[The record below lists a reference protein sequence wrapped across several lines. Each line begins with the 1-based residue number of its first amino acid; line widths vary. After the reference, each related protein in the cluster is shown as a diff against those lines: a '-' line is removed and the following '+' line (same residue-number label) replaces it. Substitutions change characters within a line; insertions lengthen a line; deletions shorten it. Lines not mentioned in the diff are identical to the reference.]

1 MRVSGHFA
9 YAQARLQARLAEL
22 PDTAQVQQ
30 NLAARDLASLLA
42 AVRATAQRRY
52 AARLAPGMDA
62 HELER
67 HLRREWMALV
77 DEVARW
83 QPAAWFAAVSWLRW
97 LPSLPLL
104 QKVARGGRPPAW
116 ARADP
121 VLGRVIA
128 LESAPQGTATGAAP
142 WRALRTALAAENG
155 DVRAAWVK
163 HWRASWPHDRHA
175 AIALE
180 RIARDVA
187 ACDAALRE
195 PAIRDSHEQQR
206 VLAQRLLRSFRRNP
220 SSPAAAVA
228 FLGLEG
234 LGLLAL
240 RGGVLRRAVVEP
252 GPA

>member
-1 MRVSGHFA
+1 MSTSGHFA
-9 YAQARLQARLAEL
+9 YAQARQQARLAEI
-22 PDTAQVQQ
+22 PDVIQVQQ
-30 NLAARDLASLLA
+30 MLACRDVAGLLAS
-42 AVRATAQRRY
+42 VRATGQRRY
-52 AARLAPGMDA
+52 VARLAPGMDA

-67 HLRREWMALV
+67 HLRAEWMALV

-83 QPAAWFAAVSWLRW
+83 QPSAWFAAVSWLRW

-104 QKVARGGRPPAW
+104 QKIMRGGRAPAW

-128 LESAPQGTATGAAP
+128 AESAPRDTAFSAAP
-142 WRALRTALAAENG
+142 WRALRTALAAEGG
-155 DVRAAWVK
+155 DVRAAWIA
-163 HWRASWPHDRHA
+163 HWRASWPHDRRA
-175 AIALE
+175 ALALE

-195 PAIRDSHEQQR
+195 PATRDSHEQQR
-206 VLAQRLLRSFRRNP
+206 ALAQRLLRSFRRNP

>member
-1 MRVSGHFA
+1 MSGHFA
-9 YAQARLQARLAEL
+9 YAQTRLQARLAEI
-22 PDTAQVQQ
+22 PDAGQVQQ
-30 NLAARDLASLLA
+30 TLAARDLASLLA
-42 AVRATAQRRY
+42 TVRATAQRRY
-52 AARLAPGMDA
+52 VARLAPGMDA

-67 HLRREWMALV
+67 HLRGEWMALV

-116 ARADP
+116 ARSDP
-121 VLGRVIA
+121 VLGRAITR
-128 LESAPQGTATGAAP
+128 ESAPQGSVTGAAP

-155 DVRAAWVK
+155 DVRAAWVT
-163 HWRASWPHDRHA
+163 HWRASWPHDRQA

-180 RIARDVA
+180 RIVRDVA

-195 PAIRDSHEQQR
+195 PASRDSHEPQR
-206 VLAQRLLRSFRRNP
+206 VLAQRLRRSFRRNP

-228 FLGLEG
+228 LLGLEG

-252 GPA
+252 GPV

>member
-1 MRVSGHFA
+1 MSVSGHFA
-9 YAQARLQARLAEL
+9 YAQARLQARLAEM

-30 NLAARDLASLLA
+30 TSAARDVASLLA

-52 AARLAPGMDA
+52 VARLAPGMEA

-67 HLRREWMALV
+67 HLRWEWMALV

-116 ARADP
+116 ARSDP

-128 LESAPQGTATGAAP
+128 LESAPRGTAAGTAP

-155 DVRAAWVK
+155 DVRAAWVA

-187 ACDAALRE
+187 ACDATLRE
-195 PAIRDSHEQQR
+195 PATRDSHEQQS
-206 VLAQRLLRSFRRNP
+206 VLSQRLLRSFRRNP